1 MRCSPLATDG
11 GASIC
16 TTRSMAPMSMPSSS
30 DEVATSARSRPALS
44 RSSIS
49 VRWGRASDPWWARTS
64 GSPASSLSA
73 AASRSARRR
82 LLTKSRVERWART
95 SSSRRGWIDVQIVC
109 TDPPCAAG
117 PLGCSTGWPTL
128 AMSAIGTSTVIAS
141 FFGSRASTTVTARG
155 APGVA
160 SANSSCRARAGSA
173 LPRALPPA
181 RRPAG
186 MVPPRKRA
194 ISSRLRCVA
203 DRPMRCSGRSTI
215 RSSRSSDSAMCAPR
229 LVETSAWISSTITVS
244 TARSRSRAFEV
255 SSRNSDSGVVIRMS
269 AGSRWNRVRSAAG
282 VSPVRIDIAGTWWGT
297 PAAAARWAMPA
308 SGARRL
314 RSTSTA
320 SAFSG
325 DRYRTRQR
333 ASRGGTGANISRSR
347 QARNAVSVLPVP
359 VGARM
364 SVDWPVAITGQP
376 CRWGR
381 VGPSKAE
388 ANQSATGGWNRRR
401 TFDAIAR

>member
-1 MRCSPLATDG
+1 
-11 GASIC
+11 
-16 TTRSMAPMSMPSSS
+16 
-30 DEVATSARSRPALS
+30 
-44 RSSIS
+44 
-49 VRWGRASDPWWARTS
+49 
-64 GSPASSLSA
+64 
-73 AASRSARRR
+73 
-82 LLTKSRVERWART
+82 
-95 SSSRRGWIDVQIVC
+95 
-109 TDPPCAAG
+109 
-117 PLGCSTGWPTL
+117 
-128 AMSAIGTSTVIAS
+128 MSAIGTSTVIAS

-173 LPRALPPA
+173 LPRVLPPA

-325 DRYRTRQR
+325 ERYRTRQR

-376 CRWGR
+376 CR
-381 VGPSKAE
+381 
-388 ANQSATGGWNRRR
+388 
-401 TFDAIAR
+401 

>member
-1 MRCSPLATDG
+1 
-11 GASIC
+11 
-16 TTRSMAPMSMPSSS
+16 
-30 DEVATSARSRPALS
+30 
-44 RSSIS
+44 
-49 VRWGRASDPWWARTS
+49 
-64 GSPASSLSA
+64 
-73 AASRSARRR
+73 
-82 LLTKSRVERWART
+82 
-95 SSSRRGWIDVQIVC
+95 
-109 TDPPCAAG
+109 
-117 PLGCSTGWPTL
+117 
-128 AMSAIGTSTVIAS
+128 MSAIGTSTVIAS
-141 FFGSRASTTVTARG
+141 FFGSRASTTVTGAAARRASRRRTRRAG
-155 APGVA
+155 PRRIGAAPGLAAGA
-160 SANSSCRARAGSA
+160 SPRRAR
-173 LPRALPPA
+173 
-181 RRPAG
+181 
-186 MVPPRKRA
+186 VPPRKRA

-333 ASRGGTGANISRSR
+333 ASRRRHRREHQPIEAGQERGERLAGAGRREDERRLARGDRRPALSLGAGRAVEGRGEPVGHGRVEQTQDVRRHRQFDPRCDHSGRRRSTWCGTRASGPPLRRAGWPRREARRSIARPRCTRRVDVTRRSR
-347 QARNAVSVLPVP
+347 VGSV
-359 VGARM
+359 
-364 SVDWPVAITGQP
+364 
-376 CRWGR
+376 
-381 VGPSKAE
+381 
-388 ANQSATGGWNRRR
+388 
-401 TFDAIAR
+401 